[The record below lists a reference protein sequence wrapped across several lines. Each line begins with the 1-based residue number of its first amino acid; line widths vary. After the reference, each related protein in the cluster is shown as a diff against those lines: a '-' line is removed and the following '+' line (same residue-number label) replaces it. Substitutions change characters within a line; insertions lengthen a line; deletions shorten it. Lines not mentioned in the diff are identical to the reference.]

1 MTKEDDFYIL
11 LITMITTMLKASKR
25 NSPLMKMVKT
35 EPEMFSILK
44 EGDLVEA
51 AFLEKKG
58 NEVYFDLGKFGT
70 GIVYGRE
77 FNNAR
82 EIVRNLKP
90 GEVLHAKVAEID
102 SETGYTEL
110 SLTEADKQKVWQE
123 FKEMK
128 EKDEVLKVEITTA
141 NTGGL
146 IAEINGTKAF
156 LPVSQL
162 SNQHYPRVLDNDK
175 DKIFEE
181 LKRFVGE
188 ELEVKIMTVNPKSNK
203 LIISEREISDKSVQ
217 KVLEDYKVGGKV
229 KGVIS
234 GVADFG
240 AFVKF
245 EDHPEVEGLI
255 HISELDHRLVENP
268 KEIVKVGE
276 EVEAI
281 ITEIKDGRVSLS
293 LKALKPDPWKD
304 LEEKFKEGQ
313 EVKGEPFKYN
323 PFGAFVNIEGADV
336 QGLIHVSEFG
346 SVDEMKEKI
355 ELDKKYTF
363 IIDSLKPE
371 EKRLILKLKK

>member
-1 MTKEDDFYIL
+1 LTKEDDFYIL